1 MSIHVRGLD
10 PATGDLLE
18 ITAEQEITGLVRHPA
33 PAGEELPY
41 LAPGLIDLQVNGFA
55 GIDVNGPSVSAEGIL
70 EITEILARIGVT
82 TWLPTIVT
90 ASEEG
95 IRRSLRAVAE
105 ARSRST
111 RYARAIP
118 FAHVEGPFLSAEDGP
133 RGVHDR
139 EQIRPLDAEEVLRWQ
154 QDGPVGILTVSP
166 HTEDAPAQIAR
177 LVAHGI
183 RVAIG
188 HTHASGE
195 QITAAVEAGASL
207 STHLGNGI
215 FPQLPRH
222 PNPLWTQLAEDRL
235 TCGLIADGHHLPTE
249 TLEVMLRAKGV
260 ERAFLVS
267 DATELAGREPGRYR
281 TAVGGI
287 VELTADGRLS
297 YLGTE
302 LLAGAGCDLA
312 TGLRVV
318 LRSTSLS
325 LSRALA
331 LVTSTPGAVLGRE
344 ARLQVGSPADLVT
357 LTAEGEIQ
365 RVWQHGQEIALA

>member
-33 PAGEELPY
+33 PAGEELPF

-55 GIDVNGPSVSAEGIL
+55 GIDVNGPGVSAEGIL

-188 HTHASGE
+188 HTHASVE

-235 TCGLIADGHHLPTE
+235 TCGLIADGHHLPVE

-297 YLGTE
+297 YPGTE

-325 LSRALA
+325 LARALA

>member
-33 PAGEELPY
+33 PAGEELPF

-55 GIDVNGPSVSAEGIL
+55 GIDVNGPGVSAEGIL

-166 HTEDAPAQIAR
+166 HTEVAPAQIAR

-235 TCGLIADGHHLPTE
+235 TCGLIADGHHLPAE

-312 TGLRVV
+312 TGLRFV